1 MTCYMRA
8 KPVYITLPTNVAY
21 AKISSKPLQTPLD
34 LSFPPNDRETEA
46 EAVDEI
52 IEMIRRSRKPI
63 VLADAGA
70 VSYRVPNPFHLS
82 HEHILKVC
90 SPAK

>member
-1 MTCYMRA
+1 MRA
-8 KPVYITLPTNVAY
+8 KPVYITLPTNIAY

-34 LSFPPNDRETEA
+34 LSFPPNDPATEA

-52 IEMIRRSRKPI
+52 IEMIRRSKKPI

-70 VSYRVPNPFHLS
+70 VSYRVFSLIPSPS
-82 HEHILKVC
+82 QAILTI
-90 SPAK
+90 SA

>member
-1 MTCYMRA
+1 MRA
-8 KPVYITLPTNVAY
+8 KPVYITLPTDVAY
-21 AKISSKPLQTPLD
+21 AKICSKPLQTPLD
-34 LSFPPNDRETEA
+34 LSFPLNDPATEA

-52 IEMIRRSRKPI
+52 IETIRRSKKPI

-70 VSYRVPNPFHLS
+70 VSYRVSFPFLPLFS
-82 HEHILKVC
+82 IETNIFLC